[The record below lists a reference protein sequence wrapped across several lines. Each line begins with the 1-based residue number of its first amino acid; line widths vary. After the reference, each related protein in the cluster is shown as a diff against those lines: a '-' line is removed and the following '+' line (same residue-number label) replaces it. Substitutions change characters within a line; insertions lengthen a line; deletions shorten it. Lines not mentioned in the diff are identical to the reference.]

1 MKFNVI
7 EPIEKN
13 LMKSGNS
20 LVLGVPSSIL
30 KALDVNIKSYIQISY
45 NVSRETIE
53 IKKAVNFDDTLKR
66 PFKSGNSLVVVIPCE
81 IVEELELTKESLVNI
96 SLDNDII
103 IIKVVK

>member
-7 EPIEKN
+7 EPIEKS

-20 LVLGVPSSIL
+20 LVLGVPASII

-53 IKKAVNFDDTLKR
+53 IKKADNFNDTLKR
-66 PFKSGNSLVVVIPCE
+66 PFKIGNSLVVVIPCE
-81 IVEELELTKESLVNI
+81 IVKQLQLTKESKVNI
-96 SLDNDII
+96 SLENEII